1 LILKKETKNPDA
13 MIIPGIASMRVE
25 EHVKDPLAEVLLG
38 NFATYAILPLIL
50 IYLRMTYGLLL
61 EK

>member
-1 LILKKETKNPDA
+1 
-13 MIIPGIASMRVE
+13 MIIPGIASIKIE
-25 EHVKDPLAEVLLG
+25 EHTQDQLAEVLLG
-38 NFATYAILPLIL
+38 NFAVYAVLPIIL